1 IVKSFIRLGQ
11 KVSPGTPVFEINSP
25 SFFDAGKAYYQA
37 KQEMELALK
46 SLNRERDLFANNV
59 GVAKDVEEAEVTYEL
74 RKKDYENA
82 LAAVKVY
89 QVDPDN
95 MILGQPL
102 VIRSPIAGEVVKDN
116 MVIGQYIKEDAGAL
130 AVVADL
136 DRIRVTAHVK
146 EKDIDLIREVS
157 DVEIHLIA
165 LPDMP
170 VKGTID
176 YVSGLLDE
184 ATRSVEV
191 IIECDNREHRMK
203 PFMYGTV
210 RFINTPTRAIIIPN
224 SAVLQREDNHYV
236 LVSEGK
242 NRFRKAIVKVAS
254 AGENQTLVLSG
265 IHEGDS
271 IITEGAFY
279 FIDAR

>member
-1 IVKSFIRLGQ
+1 MQAIPSLYAEIATPFSGRIVKSFIHLGQ
-11 KVSPGTPVFEINSP
+11 RVSPGSPVFEINSS

-89 QVDPDN
+89 QVAPDS

-102 VIRSPIAGEVVKDN
+102 VVRSPIAGEVVKDN
-116 MVIGQYIKEDAGAL
+116 MVIGQYIREDAGAL

-136 DRIRVTAHVK
+136 DRVRVTAYVK

-157 DVEIHLIA
+157 DMEIHLIA

-170 VKGTID
+170 VKGTIN

-184 ATRSVEV
+184 TTRSVEV

-210 RFINTPTRAIIIPN
+210 RFINTPARAIVIPN
-224 SAVLQREDNHYV
+224 SAVLQREDNRYV
-236 LVSEGK
+236 WISDGKKPVSE
-242 NRFRKAIVKVAS
+242 S
-254 AGENQTLVLSG
+254 
-265 IHEGDS
+265 DS
-271 IITEGAFY
+271 QGCVC
-279 FIDAR
+279 R

>member
-1 IVKSFIRLGQ
+1 
-11 KVSPGTPVFEINSP
+11 
-25 SFFDAGKAYYQA
+25 
-37 KQEMELALK
+37 
-46 SLNRERDLFANNV
+46 
-59 GVAKDVEEAEVTYEL
+59 
-74 RKKDYENA
+74 
-82 LAAVKVY
+82 
-89 QVDPDN
+89 
-95 MILGQPL
+95 
-102 VIRSPIAGEVVKDN
+102 

-165 LPDMP
+165 LPNMP
-170 VKGTID
+170 VKGTIH

-210 RFINTPTRAIIIPN
+210 RFINTPTRAIVIPN
-224 SAVLQREDNHYV
+224 SAVLQSEDNRYV

-242 NRFRKAIVKVAS
+242 NRFRKANVKVAS
-254 AGENQTLVLSG
+254 ADESQTLVLSG
-265 IHEGDS
+265 INDGDS
-271 IITEGAFY
+271 ILTEGAFY